1 VGPEGF
7 EKVVIV
13 LGVIVLFA
21 AVIVAIVQF
30 LL

>member
-1 VGPEGF
+1 VGSEGL
-7 EKVVIV
+7 EKVVIA
-13 LGVIVLFA
+13 LGVIVLGA